1 MGELRHIL
9 RPGTATSR
17 ERGVLHEK
25 PVATEGEAAI
35 WPSGSCIAAIGLH
48 HPGLGNIGQIGRH
61 DLANNLRLDGFIVN
75 FNQCFNPAVQVAIH
89 PIGRGDINSRL
100 GAVQIMAI
108 GKANDAGML

>member
-61 DLANNLRLDGFIVN
+61 DLADNLRLDGFIVT
-75 FNQCFNPAVQVAIH
+75 FNQCFNPAV
-89 PIGRGDINSRL
+89 
-100 GAVQIMAI
+100 
-108 GKANDAGML
+108 